1 MSRTPLDDALARLAA
16 APEAEEARRAFW
28 ERLLACE
35 LWLILAEEPAPGAAL
50 RPLLLPTAEGPVAL
64 AFSAEA
70 RMAGFLTSPAPCAVL
85 SGRRLVAA
93 LAGQGVLLGVD
104 LGTDAPGTLQ
114 PPEAIAW
121 AAAHAAPVAEVAG
134 RVAAV
139 GPPRAGRALLAALD
153 ARLASLTGR
162 GEEAWLAHARHAD
175 GTEGLVL
182 ALTGVAEADRPA
194 VIEALA
200 EAFRLSGEAGM
211 LDILFPDRLPEA
223 FR

>member
-1 MSRTPLDDALARLAA
+1 MTTPLPASPP

-134 RVAAV
+134 RRRRGGSAAR
-139 GPPRAGRALLAALD
+139 GPGRCW
-153 ARLASLTGR
+153 RRWMR
-162 GEEAWLAHARHAD
+162 GW
-175 GTEGLVL
+175 
-182 ALTGVAEADRPA
+182 PA
-194 VIEALA
+194 
-200 EAFRLSGEAGM
+200 
-211 LDILFPDRLPEA
+211 
-223 FR
+223 